1 MTKASVNKAYC
12 SFKPWFFDHYRILNN
27 YITACTPLTTLK
39 ILSLGRKMMDKLS
52 EEMVEEI
59 LDKLTIEEKMVFRL
73 VSRKFHSDLKEKIKY
88 DTSICSN
95 WIIE

>member
-1 MTKASVNKAYC
+1 
-12 SFKPWFFDHYRILNN
+12 
-27 YITACTPLTTLK
+27 
-39 ILSLGRKMMDKLS
+39 MMDKLS